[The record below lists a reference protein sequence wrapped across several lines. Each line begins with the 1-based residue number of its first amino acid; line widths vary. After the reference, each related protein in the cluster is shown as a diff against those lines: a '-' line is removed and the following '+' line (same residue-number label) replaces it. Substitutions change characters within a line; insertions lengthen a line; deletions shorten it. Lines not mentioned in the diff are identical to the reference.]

1 MCSGYRDVLEGTAV
15 RYMVQGCARG
25 YRGLLEVQ
33 WYRDVA
39 RWYRDALRVQ
49 GCARVQVYVAGT
61 GVQ

>member
-1 MCSGYRDVLEGTAV
+1 MLYGT
-15 RYMVQGCARG
+15 GGARG
-25 YRGLLEVQ
+25 YRGVLEVQ

-49 GCARVQVYVAGT
+49 GCARGYRCMLAGT

>member
-1 MCSGYRDVLEGTAV
+1 MLR
-15 RYMVQGCARG
+15 VQGCARG
-25 YRGLLEVQ
+25 YSGALYGTGCARGYRGVLEVQ